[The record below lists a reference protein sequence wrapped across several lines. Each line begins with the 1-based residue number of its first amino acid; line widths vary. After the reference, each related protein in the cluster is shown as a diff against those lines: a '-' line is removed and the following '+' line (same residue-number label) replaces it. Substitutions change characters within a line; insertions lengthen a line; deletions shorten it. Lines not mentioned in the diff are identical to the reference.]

1 MAIRYSIDTH
11 NVAFP
16 SKVRSGMCGHTLN
29 CYITEDT
36 DNGEL
41 VGVTNWHGYD
51 EYNVTTAPSDFA
63 GVIRGSTLEFLSCR
77 KRNGDIPGPWRYKDI
92 VLKSQADNIDK
103 WWRLGGVGL
112 NSLWSVFAPLE
123 TKAFRNLKNA
133 WSATAECE
141 ISCAII

>member
-63 GVIRGSTLEFLSCR
+63 GVIRAPTFFIHQPVIIAEDFTRSFTRESNFFNAAETVVKGYVLSVLDIIEESEVIFTGTPAVDKTVTWDSSTKKF
-77 KRNGDIPGPWRYKDI
+77 
-92 VLKSQADNIDK
+92 V
-103 WWRLGGVGL
+103 VG
-112 NSLWSVFAPLE
+112 N
-123 TKAFRNLKNA
+123 
-133 WSATAECE
+133 
-141 ISCAII
+141 